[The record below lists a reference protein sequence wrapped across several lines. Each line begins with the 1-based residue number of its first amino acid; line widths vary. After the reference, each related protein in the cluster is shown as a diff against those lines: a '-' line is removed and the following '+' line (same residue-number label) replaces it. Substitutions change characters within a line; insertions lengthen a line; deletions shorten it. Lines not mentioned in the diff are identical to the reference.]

1 MLNSLIYSNRA
12 TPYRAKSGLV
22 LRPVYVIRTTSLNG
36 NNVAGNGHSGKH
48 SLHQRPENFH
58 GTRGTKTSA

>member
-22 LRPVYVIRTTSLNG
+22 
-36 NNVAGNGHSGKH
+36 
-48 SLHQRPENFH
+48 QRPQHDIPADPGKVTDAAISDIQSERKRRPE
-58 GTRGTKTSA
+58 GRRLSL

>member
-22 LRPVYVIRTTSLNG
+22 
-36 NNVAGNGHSGKH
+36 
-48 SLHQRPENFH
+48 QRP
-58 GTRGTKTSA
+58 TSAIRRTAIEWHILLRIGRSVMIAFMVSTR